1 MANDNGTKTLKV
13 ALVIYTIVVWVYGLC
28 FFFIPGVLVKIS
40 GGNPVDSGWL
50 RWSGGILIAFGIG
63 ALLVRRNPA
72 KQGIFVLAISLGTL
86 LSGLALLY
94 SWIVHEYSAGMWFIA
109 VATIV
114 VLVVSALLWWA
125 RQKAKA
131 IL

>member
-1 MANDNGTKTLKV
+1 MANDNGIKSLKV
-13 ALVIYTIVVWVYGLC
+13 VLVIYAIASLVYGLF

-40 GGNPVDSGWL
+40 GAGPVDSGWL
-50 RWSGGILIAFGIG
+50 RWSGGILIAFAIG

-72 KQGIFVLAISLGTL
+72 KQGIFVLTISLAML
-86 LSGLALLY
+86 LCGLGLLF
-94 SWIVHEYSAGMWFIA
+94 SWIVHEYSAATWFMA
-109 VATIV
+109 LATIV
-114 VLVVSALLWWA
+114 ALVVSALLWWS

>member
-1 MANDNGTKTLKV
+1 MANDNGTKTLKCV
-13 ALVIYTIVVWVYGLC
+13 LVIYTIVVWVYGLWL
-28 FFFIPGVLVKIS
+28 FFIPGVMAKIA
-40 GGNPVDSGWL
+40 GGNPVDLGWL
-50 RWSGGILIAFGIG
+50 RWPGGILIAFGIG

-72 KQGIFVLAISLGTL
+72 KQGIFVLTISLGTL

-109 VATIV
+109 LSTIIIL
-114 VLVVSALLWWA
+114 VLSGLLWWG

>member
-1 MANDNGTKTLKV
+1 MTNNDGAKTLKAV
-13 ALVIYTIVVWVYGLC
+13 LVIYTIVVWVYGLWL
-28 FFFIPGVLVKIS
+28 FFIPGVLANIA

-50 RWSGGILIAFGIG
+50 RWPGGILIAFGIA

-72 KQGIFVLAISLGTL
+72 RQGIFVLAISLGTL

-109 VATIV
+109 LATIV
-114 VLVVSALLWWA
+114 VLVVSALLWWG

>member
-1 MANDNGTKTLKV
+1 MTNDNGTKTLKV
-13 ALVIYTIVVWVYGLC
+13 VLVIYTIVVWVYGLC

-72 KQGIFVLAISLGTL
+72 KQGIFVLSISLGTL

-114 VLVVSALLWWA
+114 VLVVSALLWWG

>member
-1 MANDNGTKTLKV
+1 MAENNAAKTLKV
-13 ALVIYTIVVWVYGLC
+13 VLVIYAIVVLVYGLF

-40 GGNPVDSGWL
+40 GANPVDSGWL
-50 RWSGGILIAFGIG
+50 RWTGGILIGFGIG

-72 KQGIFVLAISLGTL
+72 KQGIFVLTISLGTL

-109 VATIV
+109 LATIV
-114 VLVVSALLWWA
+114 VLALSALLWWS

>member
-1 MANDNGTKTLKV
+1 MAENNAEKTLKV
-13 ALVIYTIVVWVYGLC
+13 VLAIYAIVVLVYGLF

-40 GGNPVDSGWL
+40 GANPVDSGWL
-50 RWSGGILIAFGIG
+50 RWAGGILIGFGIG

-72 KQGIFVLAISLGTL
+72 KQGIFVLTISLGTL

-109 VATIV
+109 LATIV
-114 VLVVSALLWWA
+114 VLILSALLWWG
-125 RQKAKA
+125 RHKAGA
-131 IL
+131 ML

>member
-1 MANDNGTKTLKV
+1 MTNNDGAKTLKV
-13 ALVIYTIVVWVYGLC
+13 VLVIYTIVVWVYGLWL
-28 FFFIPGVLVKIS
+28 FFIPGAMVKIS
-40 GGNPVDSGWL
+40 GGNPVDLGWL
-50 RWSGGILIAFGIG
+50 RWPGGILIAFGIG
-63 ALLVRRNPA
+63 ALLVRSNPA
-72 KQGIFVLAISLGTL
+72 KQGIFVLSISLGTL

-109 VATIV
+109 LSTIV
-114 VLVVSALLWWA
+114 VLVLSALLWWG

>member
-1 MANDNGTKTLKV
+1 MAENNGTKTLKV
-13 ALVIYTIVVWVYGLC
+13 VLVIYAIVVLVYGVF

-40 GGNPVDSGWL
+40 GADPVDSGWL
-50 RWSGGILIAFGIG
+50 RWAGGILIGFGIG

-72 KQGIFVLAISLGTL
+72 KQGIFVLTISLGTL

-109 VATIV
+109 LATIV
-114 VLVVSALLWWA
+114 VLVVSALLWWS